1 MVGLTVRLAHSGG
14 RTWLR
19 SLKVCELEY
28 DADGKI
34 VTIEGLD

>member
-1 MVGLTVRLAHSGG
+1 VPSGG

-34 VTIEGLD
+34 ITIDGGGEEQ